1 MLERLVPKG
10 ALMGN
15 LLTDMRYG
23 ARMLGKHP
31 FTSAIV
37 VLTLALGIGANTAI
51 FSAVNILLL
60 RPLPVQN
67 SDRLLYLATK
77 QQSSQYYNVFSYLDF
92 QDLRSQNTVFSD
104 VIGYNIYLIGM
115 NAGDKPD
122 SMMVSYVSGNY
133 FKALGLNPT
142 LGTLI
147 SGQEIEKPG
156 ADATLVLDYSYWQS
170 RFNSDPNI
178 VGRQIKLNGHP
189 ATIIGVAPKSFHGLY
204 SMVEMQGY
212 LPLGTARIQE
222 ENNDLWTKRDYR
234 SLKTL
239 AILKPEVNM
248 QRAQSAM
255 DLLAQQLA
263 QQYGDADKGLA
274 IHVFPERMA
283 RPTPSLGKKFLVG
296 STLFLILAALV
307 LILACSSVVNLLLV
321 QAMAR
326 EREMAVRAS
335 LGAARI
341 RLIQQILTENFIL
354 AILGCVSG
362 IVLGYFASRL
372 LASIHFA
379 TVVPIHFDVGFD
391 WRVFAF
397 ALFVGIL
404 AALGVG
410 LIPALRLSHTRLGKL
425 LQENSRGVL
434 SGTSTRSRL
443 RSGLVVAQMAGS
455 LLLVV
460 AAGLFIRSLDNAQH
474 INLGF
479 NADNLLNISMDTQ
492 AIGMDKA
499 QSDQFYRQLTDKVR
513 ALPGVRS
520 VTTAYS
526 APMDYYNN
534 VAPVYPEGATASTKR
549 ETPQIPFNNVDPEY
563 FSTMGITI
571 LEGRI
576 FTAMDT
582 EKAPL
587 VAIINQNMA
596 KRLWNAEHAIG
607 KRFSISGPSGPLI
620 EVVGIA
626 RDGKYLALTEETRPF
641 YYVPLLQNDS
651 SLRVVHVR
659 TTLAPGA
666 LMQPAMKEIYNLAP
680 DLPVIG
686 SGTMRDAIGGPNGL
700 FLFRLL
706 TTLTEVLGLLGLVL
720 ATIGVYGVLSFLTSQ
735 RTRDIGIRMAL
746 GANRKDIM
754 RMIVLQGLQ
763 LVALSLF
770 IGLSLTLAGTRILS
784 SVLFGVN
791 SKDPLILFAASTL
804 ITAVGLIACM
814 VPARRATR
822 VDPIIALRY
831 D

>member
-1 MLERLVPKG
+1 
-10 ALMGN
+10 MGN
-15 LLTDMRYG
+15 LLADMRYG
-23 ARMLGKHP
+23 VRMLCKNP

-67 SDRLLYLATK
+67 ADRLLYLATK

-104 VIGYNIYLIGM
+104 VIGYSIYLIGM

-133 FKALGLNPT
+133 FKALGLNPA

-147 SGQEIEKPG
+147 SGQEAEKPG
-156 ADATLVLDYSYWQS
+156 AEATLVLDYSYWQS

-178 VGRQIKLNGHP
+178 IGRQIKLNGHP
-189 ATIIGVAPKSFHGLY
+189 ATIIGVAPKSFRGLY

-274 IHVFPERMA
+274 IYAFPERMA
-283 RPTPSLGKKFLVG
+283 RPTPSLGKKFLLG
-296 STLFLILAALV
+296 STLFLILSASV

-326 EREMAVRAS
+326 EREMAIRSS

-341 RLIQQILTENFIL
+341 RLIRQILTENFIL

-372 LASIHFA
+372 VASIHFA

-397 ALFVGIL
+397 ALFAGLVT
-404 AALGVG
+404 AFGVG
-410 LIPALRLSHTRLGKL
+410 LIPALRLSQTRLGKL
-425 LQENSRGVL
+425 LQENSRGVS
-434 SGTSTRSRL
+434 SGVSSRSRL
-443 RSGLVVAQMAGS
+443 RNSLVIAQMAGS

-474 INLGF
+474 IYLGF
-479 NADNLLNISMDTQ
+479 DADNLLNISMDTQ
-492 AIGMDKA
+492 AVGMDKA
-499 QSDQFYRQLTDKVR
+499 QSDQFYRQLKEKVR
-513 ALPGVRS
+513 FLPGVHA

-534 VAPVYPEGATASTKR
+534 VAPVYPEGATASDKR
-549 ETPQIPFNNVDPEY
+549 ETPQIPFNNIDPEY
-563 FSTMGITI
+563 FSTMGITV
-571 LEGRI
+571 LEGRV
-576 FTAMDT
+576 FTETDT

-587 VAIINQNMA
+587 VAIVNQNMA
-596 KRLWNAEHAIG
+596 KRLWNTEHAIG
-607 KRFSISGPSGPLI
+607 KRFSIRGPSGPFI
-620 EVVGIA
+620 EVIGIA
-626 RDGKYLALTEETRPF
+626 RDGKYLALTEESRPF
-641 YYVPLLQNDS
+641 YYVPMLQNDS
-651 SLRVVHVR
+651 SLRVLHVR
-659 TTLAPGA
+659 TTVAPGA
-666 LMQPAMKEIYNLAP
+666 LLQPATKEIYGLAP
-680 DLPVIG
+680 DLPIIG

-700 FLFRLL
+700 FMFRLL
-706 TTLTEVLGLLGLVL
+706 STLTQILGLLGLTL
-720 ATIGVYGVLSFLTSQ
+720 ATIGVYGVLSFVTSQ

-746 GANRKDIM
+746 GATRKDIM
-754 RMIVLQGLQ
+754 RMIIIQGLQ
-763 LVALSLF
+763 LVAFSLLV
-770 IGLSLTLAGTRILS
+770 GLGLTFAVTRILS
-784 SVLFGVN
+784 SVLFGV
-791 SKDPLILFAASTL
+791 SGKDPLILFAASTL